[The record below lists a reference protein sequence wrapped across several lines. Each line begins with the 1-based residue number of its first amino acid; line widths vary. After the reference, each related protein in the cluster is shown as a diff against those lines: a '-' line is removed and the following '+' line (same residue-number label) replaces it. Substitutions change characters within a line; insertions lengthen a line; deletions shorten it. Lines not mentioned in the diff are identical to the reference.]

1 MCPHRRYD
9 TKGGVTR
16 VGTCAAHSAAITHLD
31 WSADGLYL
39 QSNASDGELLFWEVP
54 TCEQVTRWLPG
65 FAVLVA

>member
-1 MCPHRRYD
+1 MTADAMCTHRFSHRYD

-16 VGTCAAHSAAITHLD
+16 VGTCAGHSAAITHLD

-54 TCEQVTRWLPG
+54 MCEQVTPCC
-65 FAVLVA
+65 